1 MPYAAETVA
10 KSWEPGGRLLSTVVT
25 RQAGHDAYGN
35 VGTVE
40 ISTTAGGETFR
51 KVTASTY
58 RNLIDTNR
66 WLLGRLTRAQVTHVD
81 ASGNSSVK
89 TSAFTYYEG
98 THGLLQQEII
108 EPDSTAPGIRQTTTY
123 EYDRFGNV
131 TRTTVAGTDSA
142 GRAISRSSQS
152 AYTADGRFVQS
163 ATNALGHS
171 ERHTVDARFGELTE
185 MTGPNAQT
193 TRWDFDGFG
202 RKTAERRAD
211 GTATLWERAWIAG
224 DDAAAPPNAVYRLA
238 QQDTAA
244 ADSGRLPPVVQ
255 YLDEKGRALRSVSTG
270 FDGSATYQDI
280 EYDTRGR
287 EVAKSLPYFAG
298 DEPYWAETFYDDLD
312 RVVRKVGETSRQVH
326 VASLAYDGLKTTETD
341 SLGRDKSTWTNAEG
355 KVVAV
360 QEEEGAFI
368 EYDYD
373 PRGNLIRTVQGDDHT
388 GKTAETTIAY
398 DQRDRKIAMQD
409 ADLGR
414 WTYGYNSFG
423 ESEWQQDAVGN
434 RTELVYD
441 TLGRTVRRND
451 LPAGGTAQTT
461 AWTFDSAPR
470 GGGVWLGKLARI
482 DGPAPGYRVDV
493 SYDTLGRE
501 LTASQQTDGKTFTVA
516 NEYDSFGRVA
526 ATTQPGGFRIEHR
539 YNASGFLVEQRTPAQ
554 PSVDGYDP
562 AFVRSLLAETAVSAT
577 KALNAA
583 AQYAEQAAWFQRKSA
598 EYETVIRQLIQD
610 QQLAPGAPNLGTA
623 AFALLRDD
631 TGTLYLRTQAGT
643 PSERLYRLTQA
654 SAGWSLQA
662 IDSAAAPA
670 LLAGLRTTG
679 DSFYFG
685 DFNADGTR
693 DFIRVPNGSSDR
705 PLPQCDS
712 TAARQTNALAAGS
725 PDLHGDG
732 ALPILTDT
740 QGTEYFTAPQ
750 HTIIVHGA
758 VATPVVTRRTGHY
771 RLAFDTG
778 AARWRLEPIDA
789 EVWAAFTAPTLSD
802 TGRRIAFGDFDNNGQ
817 ADFRRLDRNGNPVQL
832 AARTN
837 PGCATIAEAS
847 PLIDRGVFDGLM
859 QTAATI
865 RSAARTLQRE
875 AETAVSLARDLI
887 LVAADLRDRARQSEL
902 WAAGSSASDLQ
913 ALTAENG
920 WIVLWRAT
928 ARDAS
933 GRLTAER
940 AGNGLITTRDYD
952 PADGHLASIQTGY
965 QYGSLLRYLTYEY
978 DAENNVVARH
988 DELAAADETFD
999 YDALDRLTASHLRGT
1014 LYSQPYSA
1022 SIDYRYDALGNIS
1035 YKSDIGN
1042 YVSGDTGGPM
1052 DHAGPHAVHEVSG
1065 RGLYRYDANG
1075 NLLQGGGRTI
1085 AWSNDNLPVRLSKGA
1100 AAVEFAYGPD
1110 RNRYK
1115 KTVRSG
1121 GSLTETTW
1129 YVGKGYERIE
1139 KSGAVTHKYFVQ
1151 GDDGVAAI
1159 YVRQE
1164 SNGAIDPSRDQ
1175 LRYLHRDALGSV
1187 DTITDGRGVAIERS
1201 GFQPFGARLGAGWT
1215 TSVAGVLPFTNR
1227 GFTGHEHIDEIGL
1240 IHMNGRVYDPEL
1252 GRFLSADPF
1261 VQAPNN
1267 SQSYNRYSYVMNNP
1281 MKYTDPSG
1289 YFLSGFLRGIGN
1301 ALQSAFSFVKDNFR
1315 MIAAIGLSAMTGGL
1329 SLLLNI
1335 PAVVAGALTGFVGS
1349 YVMTGSLS
1357 AAVKGAVIGG
1367 ISAGLAY
1374 GIGHGIDWTHFG
1386 QFAEAAKTVAHG
1398 VAQGLVSEIQ
1408 GGDFK
1413 SGFLGGMI
1421 GHVAGGQ
1428 ANRLFK
1434 GVSLGAIAGRTSV
1447 AAIAGSAS
1455 AELGGGKFASGAMS
1469 ATFAHLFN
1477 SEAGAVLT
1485 ARGVSVYRVCQGVH
1499 CFVVGLEGDRGYALG
1514 GGRKTWFVPLD
1525 VAFSRI
1531 LVVNTGKWPGSNIDY
1546 IRDGG
1551 VKELIGW
1558 WPGSMDDYQLN
1569 AQAFAREHNEEYWYG
1584 LLDANCNAVT
1594 YTFTLHLGLA
1604 PPASMLPGSGTNID
1618 TGGELA
1624 EGRVRH

>member
-610 QQLAPGAPNLGTA
+610 QQLAPGAQTSAPPPSPCCAT
-623 AFALLRDD
+623 
-631 TGTLYLRTQAGT
+631 T
-643 PSERLYRLTQA
+643 PAPCICAPRPAPPPSVST
-654 SAGWSLQA
+654 
-662 IDSAAAPA
+662 DSPRPAPA
-670 LLAGLRTTG
+670 GR
-679 DSFYFG
+679 S
-685 DFNADGTR
+685 
-693 DFIRVPNGSSDR
+693 R
-705 PLPQCDS
+705 PS
-712 TAARQTNALAAGS
+712 TAPPRPPCS
-725 PDLHGDG
+725 PVSGPP
-732 ALPILTDT
+732 ATASISATSTP
-740 QGTEYFTAPQ
+740 TAP
-750 HTIIVHGA
+750 
-758 VATPVVTRRTGHY
+758 AT
-771 RLAFDTG
+771 
-778 AARWRLEPIDA
+778 
-789 EVWAAFTAPTLSD
+789 
-802 TGRRIAFGDFDNNGQ
+802 
-817 ADFRRLDRNGNPVQL
+817 
-832 AARTN
+832 
-837 PGCATIAEAS
+837 
-847 PLIDRGVFDGLM
+847 
-859 QTAATI
+859 
-865 RSAARTLQRE
+865 
-875 AETAVSLARDLI
+875 
-887 LVAADLRDRARQSEL
+887 
-902 WAAGSSASDLQ
+902 SSASP
-913 ALTAENG
+913 TAA
-920 WIVLWRAT
+920 AT
-928 ARDAS
+928 APCPSA
-933 GRLTAER
+933 TAPPPARPTRSPR
-940 AGNGLITTRDYD
+940 A
-952 PADGHLASIQTGY
+952 
-965 QYGSLLRYLTYEY
+965 
-978 DAENNVVARH
+978 ARIC
-988 DELAAADETFD
+988 
-999 YDALDRLTASHLRGT
+999 TAT
-1014 LYSQPYSA
+1014 APC
-1022 SIDYRYDALGNIS
+1022 
-1035 YKSDIGN
+1035 
-1042 YVSGDTGGPM
+1042 
-1052 DHAGPHAVHEVSG
+1052 
-1065 RGLYRYDANG
+1065 
-1075 NLLQGGGRTI
+1075 
-1085 AWSNDNLPVRLSKGA
+1085 
-1100 AAVEFAYGPD
+1100 
-1110 RNRYK
+1110 
-1115 KTVRSG
+1115 RS
-1121 GSLTETTW
+1121 SPTP
-1129 YVGKGYERIE
+1129 R
-1139 KSGAVTHKYFVQ
+1139 
-1151 GDDGVAAI
+1151 
-1159 YVRQE
+1159 
-1164 SNGAIDPSRDQ
+1164 
-1175 LRYLHRDALGSV
+1175 
-1187 DTITDGRGVAIERS
+1187 
-1201 GFQPFGARLGAGWT
+1201 
-1215 TSVAGVLPFTNR
+1215 
-1227 GFTGHEHIDEIGL
+1227 
-1240 IHMNGRVYDPEL
+1240 
-1252 GRFLSADPF
+1252 
-1261 VQAPNN
+1261 APNTSPPPN
-1267 SQSYNRYSYVMNNP
+1267 
-1281 MKYTDPSG
+1281 TPS
-1289 YFLSGFLRGIGN
+1289 SSTAPSPPRWSPAAPGI
-1301 ALQSAFSFVKDNFR
+1301 
-1315 MIAAIGLSAMTGGL
+1315 
-1329 SLLLNI
+1329 
-1335 PAVVAGALTGFVGS
+1335 
-1349 YVMTGSLS
+1349 TGSPS
-1357 AAVKGAVIGG
+1357 
-1367 ISAGLAY
+1367 
-1374 GIGHGIDWTHFG
+1374 T
-1386 QFAEAAKTVAHG
+1386 
-1398 VAQGLVSEIQ
+1398 
-1408 GGDFK
+1408 
-1413 SGFLGGMI
+1413 
-1421 GHVAGGQ
+1421 
-1428 ANRLFK
+1428 
-1434 GVSLGAIAGRTSV
+1434 
-1447 AAIAGSAS
+1447 
-1455 AELGGGKFASGAMS
+1455 
-1469 ATFAHLFN
+1469 
-1477 SEAGAVLT
+1477 
-1485 ARGVSVYRVCQGVH
+1485 
-1499 CFVVGLEGDRGYALG
+1499 
-1514 GGRKTWFVPLD
+1514 P
-1525 VAFSRI
+1525 
-1531 LVVNTGKWPGSNIDY
+1531 
-1546 IRDGG
+1546 
-1551 VKELIGW
+1551 
-1558 WPGSMDDYQLN
+1558 
-1569 AQAFAREHNEEYWYG
+1569 
-1584 LLDANCNAVT
+1584 
-1594 YTFTLHLGLA
+1594 A
-1604 PPASMLPGSGTNID
+1604 PPAGAWSPSTPRSGPPSPPRPSPTPAAASPSATSTTTARPTSAAWTATATRCSLPPAPTRAAQPSPRP
-1618 TGGELA
+1618 A
-1624 EGRVRH
+1624 P